1 MQPGPAA
8 EGEAATARVPHPQEE
23 VGGRGHPSPGY
34 QRQVQRK
41 HGAWAKKLSVQQTTT
56 SCVCMQ
62 VSVDDDF
69 FMLCYKDSPC
79 KCVSC
84 PPQTSPSAPAGD
96 STGMECHTAQVHP
109 SSPAAGISTAS
120 SFHCLLRQDQQVLG
134 PALQSGYGPGRWG
147 MWWALWVG
155 CMKRLVVGMV
165 GELCKGIDGWSMFV
179 MITTLPPSSLPSP
192 SLLPLFLHPPS
203 LSPPSLLSSSTLSS
217 SLSPSA

>member
-1 MQPGPAA
+1 MSCDTEMQPGPAA
-8 EGEAATARVPHPQEE
+8 EGEAATARVPRPQEE
-23 VGGRGHPSPGY
+23 VVGRGHPSPGY

-79 KCVSC
+79 KCASC

-120 SFHCLLRQDQQVLG
+120 RF
-134 PALQSGYGPGRWG
+134 
-147 MWWALWVG
+147 
-155 CMKRLVVGMV
+155 
-165 GELCKGIDGWSMFV
+165 
-179 MITTLPPSSLPSP
+179 SLPLATRP
-192 SLLPLFLHPPS
+192 A
-203 LSPPSLLSSSTLSS
+203 SSGTCTPIRLWSRWWGK
-217 SLSPSA
+217 